1 MANLVEVLLK
11 AIDGVSPVVKGIA
24 SETDKANKDMA
35 EKWSKTGGVMQSV
48 GIAAVAIGAGIEA
61 LARSNA
67 PLLESTRRLADY
79 LDMDSKAMQQLVI
92 DTSNVSFPL
101 NEVLTLMETGA
112 RLGLDSA
119 ESLKKYAEFWD
130 MVGDA
135 TGESSTALAEAGVSL
150 KALGISAGEEGKAL
164 NAFGFIQRNTT
175 MEVGEFINSIGRL
188 APEMKQLGIGVN
200 EAAVIMGIL
209 QQEFGMTSRV
219 AMQEFRTAV
228 TSADGDIE
236 KLKTTLG
243 ITGEMFDT
251 YSQKVADSSEII
263 SENARRNNELLT
275 PMQNLQHW
283 LTEVKYKMGDFI
295 ASAANYAPVLTGIG
309 SAMTIIGTVMKS
321 SFLPQILLATKAVW
335 AFTASILA
343 NPLTFWIG
351 AIGLVIT
358 SLVLLW
364 KNWDNITEWISR
376 KVDWIVDKF
385 KWLGDGIKWVAN
397 FLGIYKEK
405 TVEVVEATD
414 KLGESADKANTSLD
428 GMKTTTEG
436 TGEAVVGLAEGN
448 IALGDS
454 LGEVAIK
461 ADEAKGK
468 LNEWG
473 QVIETFDEW
482 VFRLGEES
490 KVMAEKSAKA
500 FEDYSNAM
508 KPVKDR
514 IDELTLSEGE
524 YALKTINIV
533 ESLKEKRA
541 ELEENVKAAGLSAEE
556 EKKAMDDISEWYDLE
571 IAEIIKKLGEKKE
584 ALIAAAKQA
593 GKSASEEKVEIASVT
608 AAYNAQI
615 GTLGALAN
623 AKAKAATKAAAT
635 IYKVVDSEGNTIALR
650 SQNQLSAAEKAE
662 GITLVAMHS
671 GGMVR
676 TAIPGGEGLA
686 LLKDR
691 EIVSTPEQ
699 AASGNNITLNIH
711 EGAFKVTTNKLD
723 ENAIKKAGKWL
734 FDEFYSQCRANN
746 IILQRG

>member
-11 AIDGVSPVVKGIA
+11 AIDGVSPVVKNIA

-35 EKWSKTGGVMQSV
+35 EKWSKTGGAMQPV
-48 GIAAVAIGAGIEA
+48 GIAAVAIGAGIES

-119 ESLKKYAEFWD
+119 ESLKQYAEFWD

-243 ITGEMFDT
+243 ITGDMFDT
-251 YSQKVADSSEII
+251 YSQKVAESSEII
-263 SENARRNNELLT
+263 SENAKRNNELLT
-275 PMQNLQHW
+275 PMQSLQHW
-283 LTEVKYKMGDFI
+283 LSELKYSMGDFI
-295 ASAANYAPVLTGIG
+295 AGAANYAPAITGIG
-309 SAMTIIGTVMKS
+309 SAMTIVGTIMKS
-321 SFLPQILLATKAVW
+321 SFLPQIILATKAVW

-351 AIGLVIT
+351 VIGLVIT

-376 KVDWIVDKF
+376 KIDWIVDKF
-385 KWLGDGIKWVAN
+385 QWLGDKIKWVAEK
-397 FLGIYKEK
+397 LGIYKEK
-405 TVEVVEATD
+405 TVEIVEATD
-414 KLGESADKANTSLD
+414 KLGGSADKANTSLD
-428 GMKTTTEG
+428 TMKTTTEG
-436 TGEAVVGLAEGN
+436 AGVAVGVLAEGN
-448 IALGDS
+448 IALG
-454 LGEVAIK
+454 
-461 ADEAKGK
+461 
-468 LNEWG
+468 
-473 QVIETFDEW
+473 
-482 VFRLGEES
+482 
-490 KVMAEKSAKA
+490 
-500 FEDYSNAM
+500 
-508 KPVKDR
+508 
-514 IDELTLSEGE
+514 
-524 YALKTINIV
+524 
-533 ESLKEKRA
+533 ESLD
-541 ELEENVKAAGLSAEE
+541 G
-556 EKKAMDDISEWYDLE
+556 I
-571 IAEIIKKLGEKKE
+571 
-584 ALIAAAKQA
+584 
-593 GKSASEEKVEIASVT
+593 
-608 AAYNAQI
+608 
-615 GTLGALAN
+615 
-623 AKAKAATKAAAT
+623 
-635 IYKVVDSEGNTIALR
+635 
-650 SQNQLSAAEKAE
+650 AEKAAIASDSIKLYGDDIAENYVQLAGRATDSWDDFYAFWDAEAKRTAGEINQTVTTVIDKMGVAHKVWTDIAAEVASTPTAKPSNLYKIVDKEGKTLGIQSGNIISQAMKDE
-662 GITLVAMHS
+662 GITLVKLHE
-671 GGMVR
+671 GGQVR

-686 LLKDR
+686 LLKDK
-691 EIVSTPEQ
+691 EIVSTPKQE
-699 AASGNNITLNIH
+699 AMNKGNQINLNINA
-711 EGAFKVTTNKLD
+711 GAFQFNANKID
-723 ENAIKKAGKWL
+723 ENSIRNSGKII
-734 FDEFYSQCRANN
+734 FDELYSQFRAHG
-746 IILQRG
+746 IVLARG

>member
-11 AIDGVSPVVKGIA
+11 AIDGVSPVIKNIDK
-24 SETDKANKDMA
+24 ETAKANKAMA
-35 EKWSKTGGVMQSV
+35 EKWAGTGKAMQAV
-48 GIAAVAIGAGIEA
+48 GIAATAVGVGLEMM
-61 LARSNA
+61 ARSNA

-150 KALGISAGEEGKAL
+150 KALGISAGEEGEAL

-275 PMQNLQHW
+275 PMQELQHW

-364 KNWDNITEWISR
+364 KNWENITEWISR

-385 KWLGDGIKWVAN
+385 KWLGDGIKWVAE

-405 TVEVVEATD
+405 TVEIVEATD
-414 KLGESADKANTSLD
+414 KLGGSADKANTSLD
-428 GMKTTTEG
+428 TMKTTTEG
-436 TGEAVVGLAEGN
+436 AGEAVAGLAEGN
-448 IALGDS
+448 IALG
-454 LGEVAIK
+454 
-461 ADEAKGK
+461 
-468 LNEWG
+468 
-473 QVIETFDEW
+473 
-482 VFRLGEES
+482 
-490 KVMAEKSAKA
+490 
-500 FEDYSNAM
+500 
-508 KPVKDR
+508 
-514 IDELTLSEGE
+514 
-524 YALKTINIV
+524 
-533 ESLKEKRA
+533 ESLD
-541 ELEENVKAAGLSAEE
+541 G
-556 EKKAMDDISEWYDLE
+556 I
-571 IAEIIKKLGEKKE
+571 
-584 ALIAAAKQA
+584 
-593 GKSASEEKVEIASVT
+593 
-608 AAYNAQI
+608 
-615 GTLGALAN
+615 
-623 AKAKAATKAAAT
+623 
-635 IYKVVDSEGNTIALR
+635 
-650 SQNQLSAAEKAE
+650 AEKAAIASDAIKLYGDDIAENYVQLAGRATDSWDDFYAFWEADAARTAEEINQTVTTVIDKMGVAHKVWTDIKTEVETTPTAKPSNLYKIVDKE
-662 GITLVAMHS
+662 GKTLGIQSGNIISQAMKDEGVTLIKMHE
-671 GGMVR
+671 GGQVR

-691 EIVSTPEQ
+691 EIVSTPQQEAMGRGNQIKLEIQ
-699 AASGNNITLNIH
+699 A
-711 EGAFKVTTNKLD
+711 GAFQFNANKID
-723 ENAIKKAGKWL
+723 ENSIRNSGKII
-734 FDEFYSQCRANN
+734 FDELYSQFRAHG
-746 IILQRG
+746 IVLARG